1 MREYG
6 ADVGIALDGDG
17 DRIIMA
23 DNQGNIID
31 GDGILYIL
39 PNTLS
44 L

>member
-23 DNQGNIID
+23 DNRRNFLMVMGF
-31 GDGILYIL
+31 YTFL
-39 PNTLS
+39 PTP
-44 L
+44 